1 MAGVARFVEDLPD
14 GLDTVV
20 GERGVTLSGGQRQR
34 VALARGLVGDPRVLL
49 LDDATSAIDPTVE
62 SEILRALRDELRA
75 TTVVVAQRRSTIAL
89 ADRVAFLERGRI
101 VAVGTHDELLRVPG
115 YEAIVRAYE
124 QVAAP

>member
-1 MAGVARFVEDLPD
+1 VTRFLDDLPD

-62 SEILRALRDELRA
+62 SEILRALREELRA

-101 VAVGTHDELLRVPG
+101 VATGTHDELLAVPG

-124 QVAAP
+124 QAAAS